1 MRTTLQHRPSVEVVL
16 VSSQHRPLA
25 FSAKRLAMLQEMQ
38 KEFPEIPVLCTL
50 NGQLKH
56 IELQMVELWDMRLL
70 YILNTSV
77 A

>member
-1 MRTTLQHRPSVEVVL
+1 MRTVIHQRPGVAVTLVD
-16 VSSQHRPLA
+16 SQHRPLT

-38 KEFPEIPVLCTL
+38 KEFPELPLLCTV

-56 IELQMVELWDMRLL
+56 IELQTVELWDMKLL

-77 A
+77 S

>member
-1 MRTTLQHRPSVEVVL
+1 MKTVIHQRPGVALIL
-16 VSSQHRPLA
+16 VDSQHRPLA

-38 KEFPEIPVLCTL
+38 KEFPELPMLCTL

-56 IELQMVELWDMRLL
+56 IELQTVELWDMRLL